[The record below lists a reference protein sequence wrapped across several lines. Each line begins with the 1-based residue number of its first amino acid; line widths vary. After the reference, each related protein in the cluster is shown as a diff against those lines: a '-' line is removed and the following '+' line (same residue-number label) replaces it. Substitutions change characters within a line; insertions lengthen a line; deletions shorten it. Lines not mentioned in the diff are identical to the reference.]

1 MQWLQDVFIP
11 YLDKWE
17 SSVKARPETSFS
29 KSDKERML
37 LSAETRLGLRMT
49 GIVTCDSITV
59 AIQKK
64 NSALSLVGLVK
75 TIFSL
80 PEVKGKKL
88 SLLSGHLCQ
97 DPLENY
103 FGCQRQRGGTNEHPN
118 SHQFYQNAQALRI
131 VDSFV
136 VPP

>member
-1 MQWLQDVFIP
+1 M
-11 YLDKWE
+11 
-17 SSVKARPETSFS
+17 
-29 KSDKERML
+29 
-37 LSAETRLGLRMT
+37 GLRMT

-118 SHQFYQNAQALRI
+118 SHQFYQNAQALQI